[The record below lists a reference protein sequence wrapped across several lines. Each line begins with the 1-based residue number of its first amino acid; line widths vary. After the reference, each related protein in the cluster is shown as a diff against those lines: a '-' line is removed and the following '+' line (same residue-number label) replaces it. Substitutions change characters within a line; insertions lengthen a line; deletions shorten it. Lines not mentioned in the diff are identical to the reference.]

1 MKKFILLC
9 LFPSLCFGVTG
20 FGTGEDKDCLVAEQ
34 KAHKNAVIDSLGIE
48 VDSTNKRYC
57 IDSLDKIRCNFI
69 KDESFYAN
77 GSIVEVLDLDVENKD
92 GICKVSVVAEIER
105 PQFLNVT
112 VRGKT
117 RYYNGQYLDFKVKP
131 KQKMFMH
138 IFNVHDKG
146 TSMLYPFT
154 NASSNLVDENYNFKD
169 NEYLL
174 RVNRSRTNKEKI
186 IFLFTTFNIDFRYDE
201 LNEVVLKD
209 VIDNIP
215 NYSKRVFEFK
225 ISVRWKYE
233 IYNYSIGTCV
243 C

>member
-69 KDESFYAN
+69 KDESFFVN
-77 GSIVEVLDLDVENKD
+77 GSITEVLDLDVENNN
-92 GICKVSVVAEIER
+92 GICKVSVVAEVER

-112 VRGKT
+112 VRGRT
-117 RYYNGQYLDFKVKP
+117 NYYAGHYLDFDVRP
-131 KQKMFMH
+131 KSKMYMYM
-138 IFNVHDKG
+138 FNIHDKG
-146 TSMLYPFT
+146 MTMLYPFN
-154 NASSNLVDENYNFKD
+154 NASSNIVDENYKFKD

-174 RVNRSRTNKEKI
+174 KVNRSKTNKEKI
-186 IFLFTTFNIDFRYDE
+186 IFLFTTFSIDFRYDE
-201 LNEVVLKD
+201 LNELVLNE
-209 VIDNIP
+209 VIENIP

-225 ISVRWKYE
+225 ISVR
-233 IYNYSIGTCV
+233 
-243 C
+243 